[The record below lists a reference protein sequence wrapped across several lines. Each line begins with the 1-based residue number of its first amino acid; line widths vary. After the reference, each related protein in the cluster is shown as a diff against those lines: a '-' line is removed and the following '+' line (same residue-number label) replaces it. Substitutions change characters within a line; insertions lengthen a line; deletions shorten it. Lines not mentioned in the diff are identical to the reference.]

1 MVVQEPGVIMEIDW
15 TNCTNDGGD
24 DDETPEEEPPQD
36 ETPQEEVDRFFR
48 DL

>member
-1 MVVQEPGVIMEIDW
+1 MEIDW

-36 ETPQEEVDRFFR
+36 ETPQEEVDRLFR